1 MAPALPA
8 ALIAPIVCSGKISFC
23 LYSYPVNFKEWLNRG
38 VIDMDLHFA
47 FLYSAVQKIG
57 EWGKTPPSG
66 FLPPSPFF
74 LAFGRLGEFRS
85 LRRATRALPST
96 HELFEKSSIKNFG

>member
-1 MAPALPA
+1 M
-8 ALIAPIVCSGKISFC
+8 
-23 LYSYPVNFKEWLNRG
+23 NRG

-66 FLPPSPFF
+66 FLPPSPLFPRF
-74 LAFGRLGEFRS
+74 WKAGGVSLSAESDEGSALDPQAF
-85 LRRATRALPST
+85 
-96 HELFEKSSIKNFG
+96 